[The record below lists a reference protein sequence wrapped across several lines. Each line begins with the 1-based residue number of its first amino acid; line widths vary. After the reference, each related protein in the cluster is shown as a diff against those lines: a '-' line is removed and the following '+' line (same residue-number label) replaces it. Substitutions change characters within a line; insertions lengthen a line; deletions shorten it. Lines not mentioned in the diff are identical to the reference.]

1 MIVVVDVNVL
11 ISALIRNSTTREIIL
26 KSEFDFCFPETSLE
40 KIRKYKG
47 YIKEKSGLSDLE
59 FLKLFYHLIKV
70 LRIIP
75 EEEILRNWDGAKRIM
90 GHIDTEDVTIIATAL
105 GQEESVVWSN
115 DKHFDEQNKVI
126 TLKTKDVVKLLG
138 E

>member
-1 MIVVVDVNVL
+1 
-11 ISALIRNSTTREIIL
+11 
-26 KSEFDFCFPETSLE
+26 
-40 KIRKYKG
+40 
-47 YIKEKSGLSDLE
+47 
-59 FLKLFYHLIKV
+59 
-70 LRIIP
+70 
-75 EEEILRNWDGAKRIM
+75 
-90 GHIDTEDVTIIATAL
+90 L